1 MSKFADIAPRIFAGV
16 ATDDELSAYKAEDV
30 WAMKSDQ
37 EHVHLRSS
45 THVRRVSK
53 EERTIEHVAS
63 DETPDRAGDIIRVR
77 GWSFDSFQRNP
88 QLLAEHNSSGLPL
101 GVVVE
106 VRKTRVGG
114 EPKLLTTSRLHDDD
128 KLDEQ
133 HRIRARLMLDG
144 DLPAVSVGFIPG
156 KMLRPQSDEE
166 RNALGLGKYGV
177 VYESADLLELSAV
190 TIPANPNALMRS
202 LDALVKSG
210 ECSESLA
217 REVAREWQPA
227 TRTIVPVAKV
237 FDDLSEPE
245 EPEADDPT
253 DDAPSQLDSIAADM
267 AELKSTFSAELAA
280 LRESIVSRSVA
291 SSPASPVEPL
301 TEAKATD
308 GARSNDPQAFYG
320 AALAGANVAF
330 ARYPNRKTK

>member
-30 WAMKSDQ
+30 WAIKSDQ
-37 EHVHLRSS
+37 DHVHLRSS

-53 EERTIEHVAS
+53 EDRTIEHVAS
-63 DETPDRAGDIIRVR
+63 DETPDRAGDIIRVK

-88 QLLAEHNSSGLPL
+88 QLLAEHNSFGLPL

-106 VRKTRVGG
+106 VRKTRMGG

-156 KMLRPQSDEE
+156 KTLRPQSDED
-166 RNALGLGKYGV
+166 RKTLGLGQYGV

-227 TRTIVPVAKV
+227 TRTVVPVAKV
-237 FDDLSEPE
+237 FDDLSDPD
-245 EPEADDPT
+245 ADA
-253 DDAPSQLDSIAADM
+253 DADEPSQLDSIAADL
-267 AELKSTFSAELAA
+267 AELKSTLSAELAA
-280 LRESIVSRSVA
+280 LRESIASRSVA

-301 TEAKATD
+301 TEAKATE

-320 AALAGANVAF
+320 AALAGASVAF